1 MKQRSIYALSVVMVS
16 MALTGCNSDEPGAK
30 DNPYVPIQLNQQ
42 QTRACEASNGFAL
55 NLLKEANA
63 QDGEANVALSPF
75 TVAMNLSMLV
85 NGADGQTAEK
95 ILKVLDSESMEDLNS
110 YYSLLMK
117 SLVNMDRTVK
127 LRFAN
132 SIWLEEALTPVESFE
147 SAVSHNFDAQCLSF
161 VPGSEKAWNAM
172 NRWCSD
178 HTDGMIDNFMDIPP
192 IGNAY
197 LLSAACFNGPW
208 NIFDKDKSHTGTFHN
223 RSGETAQVPM
233 MTTHKDYNAAVM
245 WGEDWKSVD
254 LPYGNGAFA
263 MTVILPDPGK
273 DLGDVVKGLNLK
285 DLTDVERKKYRS
297 LVIEMPSFE
306 IGFKG
311 SLDDILSA
319 MGFNIGDSGN
329 DFSGICNASV
339 RFSTLQ
345 ETVISVNEQGTV
357 AASVSGT
364 GEPTSVF
371 GPSEDFMVDRPFAF
385 VISERSTG
393 AIIFSGIVNK
403 L

>member
-1 MKQRSIYALSVVMVS
+1 MKQRSIYALSVVMVA
-16 MALTGCNSDEPGAK
+16 MALTGCNSDEPGT
-30 DNPYVPIQLNQQ
+30 DNPYVPIQLNQR
-42 QTRACEASNGFAL
+42 QTRACEAGNGFAL
-55 NLLKEANA
+55 NLLKEANVK
-63 QDGEANVALSPF
+63 DGEANIALSPF
-75 TVAMNLSMLV
+75 TVAMNLSMLA
-85 NGADGQTAEK
+85 NGADGQTAGK
-95 ILKVLDSESMEDLNS
+95 ILKVLDSESIEDVNS

-127 LRFAN
+127 LRFSN
-132 SIWLEEALTPVESFE
+132 SVWLEEALTPVESFE

-161 VPGSEKAWNAM
+161 APGSEQAWNAM

-178 HTDGMIDNFMDIPP
+178 HTDGIIDNFMEIPP
-192 IGNAY
+192 MGNAY
-197 LLSAACFNGPW
+197 LLSATCFNGPW
-208 NIFDKDKSHTGTFHN
+208 NIFDKDRNYTGTFHN
-223 RSGETAQVPM
+223 RSGETVEVSM
-233 MTTHKDYNAAVM
+233 MTTHKSYNTTVM

-297 LVIEMPSFE
+297 LVIEMPRFE
-306 IGFKG
+306 IGSKG
-311 SLDDILSA
+311 TLDDILSV

-364 GEPTSVF
+364 GEPTSAF